1 MERKSE
7 KWDETEIEL
16 SFSDSYILLLRQ
28 FSLFFASREEIISSS
43 SSPHK
48 FYPYQTDWMDVEWVE
63 GGERVRIWWKKDISE
78 SIRLIHTC
86 IQQMSRIHV
95 IFSNDACPHVFY
107 EKKSHSQK
115 VRENFLIW
123 KGSKLQL
130 YSDLWPSIP
139 QDDSKVTKHLS
150 FLEPQKCIKYYS
162 MRVIRNFFKFSC
174 SLFFNE

>member
-1 MERKSE
+1 MERKSK

-16 SFSDSYILLLRQ
+16 SFSDSYILLLRP

-63 GGERVRIWWKKDISE
+63 GGERVRICWKKDISE
-78 SIRLIHTC
+78 SIRLIHTR
-86 IQQMSRIHV
+86 IEQMSRIHV
-95 IFSNDACPHVFY
+95 IFSNDACLLR
-107 EKKSHSQK
+107 EKKPLTK

-130 YSDLWPSIP
+130 YSDLWPIL
-139 QDDSKVTKHLS
+139 QKVTKHLIC
-150 FLEPQKCIKYYS
+150 LEPQKCIKYYS
-162 MRVIRNFFKFSC
+162 TRVIRNFFKFSC
-174 SLFFNE
+174 SIFFNE